1 MRIYLAMAAF
11 LFHQAFAF
19 AASPAA
25 ETAEAERREA
35 VAEYAEFERGRS
47 RADAEHAERVARL
60 RAEWKSLSEEILR
73 ERKRA
78 AEISAMAS
86 EAGKVSADS
95 ERISAS
101 ASALE
106 AALGRAPG
114 YSPALKS
121 SVERFARAADE
132 AGLALLSPERSGAE
146 AEVEDSSGAKV
157 RGEVFRV
164 GAFKYFIGDGR
175 AGMVSDDFRLYGED
189 FSDMIYSFRR
199 GEGSEL
205 PADLSGGKFMRSQF
219 GPRGIVGE
227 IRAGGIWMYPILF
240 FGVIS
245 LLVCAFKIPF
255 LFGLGRLDKS
265 ALQRAFASLD
275 GGDAER
281 SKTLCAAVGQPY
293 GPMLERL
300 LAARNLGAPQL
311 EELSYEYMLEA
322 GSRLFSGL
330 SVLSVTAAVAPLFGL
345 LGTVTGIIKTFGGL
359 SLHGAQQAQSIS
371 AGISE
376 ALITT
381 EYGLVVA
388 IPAFVAHALL
398 SRRAKAVMSDM
409 EKAASAFI
417 GKVS

>member
-1 MRIYLAMAAF
+1 MRIFLAMAAF
-11 LFHQAFAF
+11 LLPQAFAF
-19 AASPAA
+19 AAQSAA
-25 ETAEAERREA
+25 ETAEMERREA

-47 RADAEHAERVARL
+47 RADAEHAERIARL
-60 RAEWKSLSEEILR
+60 RAEWKSLSEEISR
-73 ERKRA
+73 ERNRA

-86 EAGKVSADS
+86 EVGKVSADS

-114 YSPALKS
+114 YSPTLKS
-121 SVERFARAADE
+121 SVERFGRAADE
-132 AGLALLSPERSGAE
+132 AELALLSPERSGSE
-146 AEVEDSSGAKV
+146 AEVEDSSGTKV

-164 GAFKYFIGDGR
+164 GAFKYFLGDGR
-175 AGMVSDDFRLYGED
+175 AGMVSDEFRLYGED
-189 FSDMIYSFRR
+189 FSDMIISFRR
-199 GEGSEL
+199 GAGNEL

-227 IRAGGIWMYPILF
+227 IKAGGIWMYPILF
-240 FGVIS
+240 FGAIS

-255 LFGLGRLDKS
+255 LFGVRRLDNN
-265 ALQRAFASLD
+265 ALQRVFASLD
-275 GGDAER
+275 GGGAER
-281 SKTLCAAVGQPY
+281 AKPLCAAVGRPY